1 MPFQIAHLRGSQ
13 AVTISNQDHRAVAMT
28 MPIALGGIDQP
39 LDLALSEIATANC
52 EVYRCWRAGIGC
64 LFSHEKSLSCKDD
77 WKDDSP
83 FLHSLE
89 SVLFL
94 SRKEVRKICR
104 TIFCDFLSKDFSFFE
119 TGSGT
124 RHGPPG
130 RDRGLHRRSRKSL
143 SIWDPF
149 CGWGP
154 LSTSGAD
161 SAWRA

>member
-77 WKDDSP
+77 WNFFRVWNQYYFCLAKKQKNLQNNLLR
-83 FLHSLE
+83 FSLE
-89 SVLFL
+89 
-94 SRKEVRKICR
+94 R
-104 TIFCDFLSKDFSFFE
+104 
-119 TGSGT
+119 
-124 RHGPPG
+124 
-130 RDRGLHRRSRKSL
+130 
-143 SIWDPF
+143 
-149 CGWGP
+149 
-154 LSTSGAD
+154 
-161 SAWRA
+161 

>member
-64 LFSHEKSLSCKDD
+64 LCSHEKSLSCKDD
-77 WKDDSP
+77 WKDNSP

-94 SRKEVRKICR
+94 SRKEAEKSAEQSFAIFSRKI
-104 TIFCDFLSKDFSFFE
+104 FLFRNWVRHK
-119 TGSGT
+119 T
-124 RHGPPG
+124 RPPG
-130 RDRGLHRRSRKSL
+130 RDRGLHR
-143 SIWDPF
+143 
-149 CGWGP
+149 
-154 LSTSGAD
+154 
-161 SAWRA
+161 